1 MLEIAIALI
10 IGFALEYGVRE
21 WISRQRH
28 QAERRREPAIT
39 PAPNRGKNR
48 GCSAETGNS
57 GLAQDCVVVN
67 AAECELVSPC
77 ISGKCREILR
87 KCREG
92 IIQARRKDAQFQ
104 PFGRRSPYSGEQGE
118 I

>member
-57 GLAQDCVVVN
+57 GLAQDCVVGLGDGVSGLV
-67 AAECELVSPC
+67 AAVSGPLGDC
-77 ISGKCREILR
+77 AS
-87 KCREG
+87 
-92 IIQARRKDAQFQ
+92 D
-104 PFGRRSPYSGEQGE
+104 
-118 I
+118 